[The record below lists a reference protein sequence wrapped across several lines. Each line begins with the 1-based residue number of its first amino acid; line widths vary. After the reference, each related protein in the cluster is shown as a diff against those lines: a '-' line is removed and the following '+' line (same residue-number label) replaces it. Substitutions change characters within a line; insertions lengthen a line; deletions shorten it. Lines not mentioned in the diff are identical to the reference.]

1 MAEAAFVIGATVG
14 TAFNE
19 LYAAVK
25 NAVLQVAWC
34 HNYCQALQQVLN
46 MHLPIFQQICF
57 NLQAPVSEW
66 EQRYLLSFSQKLGE
80 GKLLLESCLQLRFGW
95 ANAVSQ
101 IRYSRRILK
110 LQEDI
115 LLHLQ
120 QLPALNTLQLQQI
133 NNGLQDV
140 REQWDKDHA
149 EVMDSLKGG
158 NSIPITEW
166 ARQLGAAGK
175 LADEDQQGHRLDEL
189 TNQDQILVGIDA
201 QIKHVKS
208 LLLSDSNDKVI
219 TIVAGMGG
227 IGKTTLV
234 LSICKDLEVRCFFE
248 DRIHFVTVSQSPD
261 MRSLLCTIWKEV
273 VGRPVPQFQ
282 TMEDAY
288 RQVNGKLRSIM
299 PSKRR
304 LLVLDDVWS
313 KAHLEN
319 LSFEVEG
326 LKMMITTR
334 HAPALQTQN
343 SHTYRLDLLNEM
355 DAESLFCNWAF
366 GQHSIPA
373 WVEEPQV
380 VKEVILEC
388 KGLPL
393 ALRVIGA
400 SLLTTCGESPAA
412 YWRVARDKLRDAKPL
427 GEYQKDALLGRLQT
441 SIDAL
446 DPMLRECFLDLGAHP
461 EDSHWA
467 PDFLLDTWV
476 YVRGMEWV
484 EAVLALVELGNRG
497 LIDFSKTT
505 TSVDIWRAVECNS
518 ARDLYISQHDVM
530 RDLALQLGAIQK
542 NHPPYSHC
550 KRLLMP
556 RQGENVPSEWQSE
569 EAAMAEVISIHIGA
583 MKEEDCWPTGL
594 AFPHAR
600 ALLLHFQERVR
611 QRNHLP
617 PFLGSMC
624 KLKVMFIKGHIN
636 NARSTDVG
644 DVVELQSLQI
654 EGENSL
660 SGFNLPKLEKLRDY
674 GSDDKNI
681 LASLC
686 MSRHLKVLDISF
698 CLHVGPILENLGE
711 NWNALTYLRLLDCG
725 GVEKLPQSLGNL
737 SNLHTLE
744 LAYCHSL
751 RKLPQS
757 FLRLSNLKELYLRDC
772 GLEKLPKTF
781 GNLRG
786 LERLSLEGCIRLQHL
801 PESLGQ
807 LSGLR
812 TLWMG
817 AVDKMKS
824 LPAAWEVGG
833 LALPLLGSLE
843 RVSCDERM
851 VPCWKALY
859 PPGHPLPEF
868 QLYPKTQA

>member
-1 MAEAAFVIGATVG
+1 MAEALVIGATVG
-14 TAFNE
+14 TAFSE

-25 NAVLQVAWC
+25 IAVLQVAWC
-34 HNYCQALQQVLN
+34 HNYCRSLEQVLD
-46 MHLPIFQQICF
+46 MHLPIFEQIRF
-57 NLQAPVSEW
+57 NLQAPLSDL
-66 EQRYLLSFSQKLGE
+66 EQHYLLRFSQKLGE

-95 ANAVSQ
+95 ANRISQ
-101 IRYSRRILK
+101 IRYSRQILK
-110 LQEDI
+110 LQEEI

-120 QLPALNTLQLQQI
+120 QLPALNALQLQQI
-133 NNGLQDV
+133 NISLQDMC
-140 REQWDKDHA
+140 EQWDKNHA
-149 EVMDSLKGG
+149 EVMGSLKSG
-158 NSIPITEW
+158 NLIPITEG

-189 TNQDQILVGIDA
+189 TNQDQILW
-201 QIKHVKS
+201 
-208 LLLSDSNDKVI
+208 
-219 TIVAGMGG
+219 VAWVAS
-227 IGKTTLV
+227 GKQRWCYPFAK
-234 LSICKDLEVRCFFE
+234 IRKCEVFFE

-273 VGRPVPQFQ
+273 VGGPVPQFQ
-282 TMEDAY
+282 TVEDAY

-313 KAHLEN
+313 KGHLQN

-355 DAESLFCNWAF
+355 DAESLFCKWAF
-366 GQHSIPA
+366 GQYSIPA

-393 ALRVIGA
+393 ALKVIGA
-400 SLLTTCGESPAA
+400 SLSTTAGQSPAA
-412 YWRVARDKLRDAKPL
+412 YWQPL

-446 DPMLRECFLDLGAHP
+446 DPMLRECFLDLGAYP
-461 EDSHWA
+461 EDSRWSA
-467 PDFLLDTWV
+467 DALLDIWV
-476 YVRGMEWV
+476 YVRGMKWV
-484 EAVLALVELGNRG
+484 DAVLALVELGNRG
-497 LIDFSKTT
+497 LIDFSGAA
-505 TSVDIWRAVECNS
+505 TSVGAIWRAVECNS
-518 ARDLYISQHDVM
+518 GHELYISQHDVM

-542 NHPPYSHC
+542 NQYPPYSHC

-556 RQGENVPSEWQSE
+556 RQGENVPSDWQSE

-583 MKEEDCWPTGL
+583 MKEDCWPTGL

-600 ALLLHFQERVR
+600 ALLLHFQERR
-611 QRNHLP
+611 RSRNHLP

-624 KLKVMFIKGHIN
+624 KLKVMLIKGDIN

-644 DVVELQSLQI
+644 GLVELQSLHI
-654 EGENSL
+654 DGRNRP
-660 SGFNLPKLEKLRDY
+660 SGFNLPKLEKLRAD
-674 GSDDKNI
+674 GARDENI
-681 LASLC
+681 LASALC
-686 MSRHLKVLDISF
+686 RSRHLKVLDMLC
-698 CLHVGPILENLGE
+698 CLHVGPIPENVVGE
-711 NWNALTYLRLLDCG
+711 YWNALTYLRLLDCG
-725 GVEKLPQSLGNL
+725 GVKKLPQSLGNL

-744 LAYCHSL
+744 LAYCGSL
-751 RKLPQS
+751 KKLPQS
-757 FLRLSNLKELYLRDC
+757 FVRLNNLKVLYLRNC
-772 GLEKLPKTF
+772 GLEKLPETF

-786 LERLSLEGCIRLQHL
+786 LERLSLEGCRWLQHL

-807 LSGLR
+807 LSALR

-833 LALPLLGSLE
+833 LALPLIGSLE

-851 VPCWKALY
+851 VPCWKARY

-868 QLYPKTQA
+868 KLYP